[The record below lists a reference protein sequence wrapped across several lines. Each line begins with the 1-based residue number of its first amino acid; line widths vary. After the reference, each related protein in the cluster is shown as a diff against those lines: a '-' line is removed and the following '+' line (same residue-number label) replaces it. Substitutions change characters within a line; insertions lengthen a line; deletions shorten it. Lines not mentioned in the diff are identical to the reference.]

1 MMNAKCF
8 PVGGRRWSNQRLR
21 IWATI
26 FCAHALGSVVVLG
39 ANSAVAQEDAAAT
52 PAPPPAPR
60 QTIEQRI
67 EGIWRDLKTARAEVP
82 PNPRALEAI
91 CAAWQPKRV
100 FEKEPTLKAE
110 LAICAARAAFLAE
123 RDNVLHRRLDE
134 ALALTAGDANT
145 AAEVDL
151 QARARLLRAEIS
163 RTAFEK
169 FERCGTGLGLERLR
183 KFEAEEM
190 RRRLDLA
197 VSHYR
202 SVLGIGAPKAELE
215 AIAAIARMYDQFYR
229 RAALK
234 KPETYRGIDLPA
246 PLTFFEIRT
255 DNTLG
260 ESLAPSTSP
269 WPREIRRL
277 FSVAIENAKAQD
289 DMALAIQLTKE
300 RDALAQDSALEQEV
314 ATAPWKDAIP
324 SGAIRV
330 FRGQYQAFD
339 GQKWKGLT
347 KKKALV
353 RLKAQV
359 KERPFTNAGAFALV
373 ALAHAGQVEPVD
385 VIAAATSENPTVRFA
400 AFNAMQLAPVTE
412 YKKPLLDAWTAAQTR
427 RPQQDGQP
435 APLFSTLQSAMYGE
449 PERIFLALKSLVT
462 RERDVAL
469 DLTYTRALPL
479 EERAWLIAELGDTR
493 TRYRVIELVQTG
505 DALTQAISLY
515 GTYLSNGERALYMLR
530 QYHSGVSGCVA
541 RNTLGI
547 HEERERRLAGV
558 PLESG
563 GE

>member
-1 MMNAKCF
+1 MNAKCF
-8 PVGGRRWSNQRLR
+8 RASLPPRARPV
-21 IWATI
+21 AAI
-26 FCAHALGSVVVLG
+26 FCAAAIGGVVLL
-39 ANSAVAQEDAAAT
+39 SAPSADAQDEGSAAAA

-60 QTIEQRI
+60 QSIDQRI
-67 EGIWRDLKTARAEVP
+67 EGIWRDLKTARAEDP
-82 PNPRALEAI
+82 PNPRSLEAV
-91 CAAWQPKRV
+91 CAAWQPRRV

-110 LAICAARAAFLAE
+110 LAICAARAAYLAE
-123 RDNVLHRRLDE
+123 RDNVLQRRLDE

-163 RTAFEK
+163 RAAFEK

-215 AIAAIARMYDQFYR
+215 AIASIARMYDQFYR

-234 KPETYRGIDLPA
+234 KPSTYRGVELPA

-277 FSVAIENAKAQD
+277 YSVAVDNAKAQGNT
-289 DMALAIQLTKE
+289 ALAIQLAKE
-300 RDALAQDSALEQEV
+300 RDALAQDSALQQEA

-324 SGAIRV
+324 AGAIRV

-339 GQKWKGLT
+339 GKAWKAVA
-347 KKKALV
+347 KPKALA
-353 RLKAQV
+353 RLKTQA
-359 KERPFTNAGAFALV
+359 KARPFDVAGAFALV
-373 ALAHAGQVEPVD
+373 ALAHAGQVQPVD
-385 VIAAATSENPTVRFA
+385 VIAAAKSKNATVRFA

-412 YKKPLLDAWTAAQTR
+412 YKQPLIAAWTAAQER
-427 RPQQDGQP
+427 RPKQKDGTV

-449 PERIFLALKSLVT
+449 PERVFLALKSLVT

-530 QYHSGVSGCVA
+530 QYRSGASGCVA

-558 PLESG
+558 PVESG